1 VHSNCTCGL
10 NLVDGFSKVKKSLK
24 MVGLAYYGRNSMPLP
39 LKLKLQSIV
48 FVKIGQIL
56 NNL

>member
-1 VHSNCTCGL
+1 
-10 NLVDGFSKVKKSLK
+10 LVDGFSKVKKSLK

-39 LKLKLQSIV
+39 FKLNLQSIV